1 MVDIMDVPYGLYRM
15 DTCYEF
21 LKVTYQFYYIY
32 TNEIDFPAWYTTD
45 IAITI
50 GHELIH
56 QWTGN
61 LISCGWWDDLWINEA
76 FADFGGY
83 LSLRWAEPDVVW
95 ENQARTSR
103 TSMILRMDD

>member
-1 MVDIMDVPYGLYRM
+1 MENWGL
-15 DTCYEF
+15 
-21 LKVTYQFYYIY
+21 VTYQFYYIY
-32 TNEIDFPAWYTTD
+32 TNEIDFPAWYIND

-95 ENQARTSR
+95 ENQARSSESYVTYAYV
-103 TSMILRMDD
+103 T

>member
-1 MVDIMDVPYGLYRM
+1 MENWGL
-15 DTCYEF
+15 
-21 LKVTYQFYYIY
+21 VTYQFYYIY
-32 TNEIDFPAWYTTD
+32 TNEIDFPAWYSND

-95 ENQARTSR
+95 ENQVRTLHLKSGI
-103 TSMILRMDD
+103 SYGANEYS

>member
-1 MVDIMDVPYGLYRM
+1 M
-15 DTCYEF
+15 
-21 LKVTYQFYYIY
+21 
-32 TNEIDFPAWYTTD
+32 
-45 IAITI
+45 
-50 GHELIH
+50 IH

-95 ENQARTSR
+95 ENQARSSQIYDILYICYNDILKMISKALKSILLAPVCTKSR
-103 TSMILRMDD
+103 CIDPVQAVNKQAKQ